1 MLNITHFYPKCVT
14 CQGRWKPVEN
24 WESSHGSASKKILLI
39 NIHKEGFLNFYVI
52 APVKMVIRLVFAA
65 SVCSSSLSILLLVPH
80 SAAAIS
86 ILLLRLLCVES
97 YTQNVGGAVLLH
109 LYLWVSNCSPVPPSL
124 HSVQLFASSVGHGRS
139 EGIRIDVD
147 SFDSYVQDI
156 VSYMTDMKQQFPS
169 LPLFY
174 MGHSMVCTCLKVI
187 HLLETKV
194 AMHINYI
201 LTRV

>member
-1 MLNITHFYPKCVT
+1 MSAQKRANPQHMCLHTLKSVKYYSFYPKM
-14 CQGRWKPVEN
+14 
-24 WESSHGSASKKILLI
+24 S
-39 NIHKEGFLNFYVI
+39 
-52 APVKMVIRLVFAA
+52 
-65 SVCSSSLSILLLVPH
+65 
-80 SAAAIS
+80 
-86 ILLLRLLCVES
+86 
-97 YTQNVGGAVLLH
+97 
-109 LYLWVSNCSPVPPSL
+109 
-124 HSVQLFASSVGHGRS
+124 HSVQLFASVGHGRS
-139 EGIRIDVD
+139 EGIRIDID

-174 MGHSMVCTCLKVI
+174 MGHSLVCTCLKII